1 MAHLHYFVAAFAVVL
16 MATASSAMY
25 SKKSGVIT
33 LDQNNFDK
41 EVLASDDF
49 FLVEFFAPWCGHCK
63 ALAPEYRKAAKALNG
78 IAKIGAVD
86 CDKEQALA
94 QKYGVKGFPTL
105 KVFAQDKKTPT
116 DYQGARTAQGIV
128 DGMLETYRQVAN
140 RRLGGKGGGSARP
153 SSGGGQQ
160 GGGEDSFGYASSA
173 SVVLTED
180 NFEQT
185 VMQSKGAWLVEF
197 YAPWCGHCKALAP
210 EWTRA
215 AGELSGKFNLG
226 AVDATQHQSLAGRY
240 GVRGYPTIKYFPP
253 GDKSQDPED
262 YNGGRTA
269 SDITA
274 WASLKLEESG
284 WEPEVN
290 EWNDAS
296 TFLKACDQNGK
307 MCVVTFLPDIRDTGV
322 SGREDLLNRVKA
334 AAKKAQGPY
343 VFGWVA
349 ASSQPGLEKAFEM
362 MAGFPAIALINYGKK
377 RYSVFTGSFEEKK
390 LVRWINARGGGK
402 SARRGAVDKW
412 PSFESTEPWDGSE
425 GDVIEEEFDLA
436 ELMAED

>member
-105 KVFAQDKKTPT
+105 KVFAQDKKNPT

-197 YAPWCGHCKALAP
+197 YAPWCSHCKALAP
-210 EWTRA
+210 VWSELA
-215 AGELSGKFNLG
+215 AVLRGQVRVG
-226 AVDATQHQSLAGRY
+226 ALDTSANPVVAETFRVVAYPTLVFL
-240 GVRGYPTIKYFPP
+240 VRGRVYHYESEGTRTLPKLKSFALGGYHNADWSELPSDMPDGEVLGNSESPSLWMVVQYASYQVVFGTFYFWKRAKVP
-253 GDKSQDPED
+253 
-262 YNGGRTA
+262 
-269 SDITA
+269 
-274 WASLKLEESG
+274 
-284 WEPEVN
+284 
-290 EWNDAS
+290 S
-296 TFLKACDQNGK
+296 T
-307 MCVVTFLPDIRDTGV
+307 VTFLLGV
-322 SGREDLLNRVKA
+322 LVGGVLTIVVTKA
-334 AAKKAQGPY
+334 AT
-343 VFGWVA
+343 
-349 ASSQPGLEKAFEM
+349 
-362 MAGFPAIALINYGKK
+362 N
-377 RYSVFTGSFEEKK
+377 RH
-390 LVRWINARGGGK
+390 
-402 SARRGAVDKW
+402 
-412 PSFESTEPWDGSE
+412 
-425 GDVIEEEFDLA
+425 LA
-436 ELMAED
+436 ELEDELLDQIDALERERDAVLGHGKKGKQE